1 MKTAT
6 RGRQGGATIVE
17 FALALL
23 SFLIFTLGLLDF
35 ARLLHTWN
43 AASEASR
50 LGARFAVAC
59 ADTGNR
65 DLVLARMQGL
75 LPQVSAIDVAW
86 APAGCTA
93 ATCESVTVT
102 ITALSFNWIAP
113 VPGAIGN
120 RIISMPGFSTYLP
133 REMMRQDPLSAVDC

>member
-1 MKTAT
+1 MNSSI
-6 RGRQGGATIVE
+6 RNRQGGATIVE
-17 FALALL
+17 FSLALL
-23 SFLIFTLGLLDF
+23 TFLMFTLGLLDF
-35 ARLLHTWN
+35 ARLLHTWG
-43 AASEASR
+43 AASEVTR

-75 LPQVSAIDVAW
+75 LPQVNAIDLAW

-93 ATCESVTVT
+93 ATCESVTVS
-102 ITALSFNWIAP
+102 ITGLRFNWIAP
-113 VPGAIGN
+113 VPASIGD
-120 RIISMPGFSTYLP
+120 RIIAMPGFSTYLP